1 MNQPSSQLHK
11 NLLLLALAVLAA
23 VGLGVG
29 ALLSRA
35 TALPSGPVAIVWD
48 REACAHCRMHVGEP
62 AFAAQ
67 AQLADGT
74 VLNFDDPGCL
84 LSWLDQEPP
93 PLHALYFHH
102 SREDRWLGR
111 EQVGFVPAEH
121 TPMGFGLGAVDKTAS
136 AAIGL
141 AEAQAQLRGRGRH
154 HHGGGS

>member
-1 MNQPSSQLHK
+1 MNQPSSHLHR
-11 NLLLLALAVLAA
+11 NLLLFALFVLAA
-23 VGLGVG
+23 IGIGVG
-29 ALLSRA
+29 TLVSRVS
-35 TALPSGPVAIVWD
+35 ALPTGPVAIVWD

-84 LSWLDQEPP
+84 LSWLDKDPP
-93 PLHALYFHH
+93 PLHAVYFHH
-102 SREDRWLGR
+102 QREDRWLSR
-111 EQVGFVPAEH
+111 EQVGFVPAGP
-121 TPMGFGLGAVDKTAS
+121 TPMGFGLGAVDRTSS

-141 AEAQAQLRGRGRH
+141 SEAQAQLRSRGH